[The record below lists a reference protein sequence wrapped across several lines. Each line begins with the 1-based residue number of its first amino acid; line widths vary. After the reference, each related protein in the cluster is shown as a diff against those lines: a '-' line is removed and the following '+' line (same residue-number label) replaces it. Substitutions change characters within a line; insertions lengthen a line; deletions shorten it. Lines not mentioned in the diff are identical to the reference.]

1 MITWS
6 RLKYVRSY
14 ILMLTIT
21 IKNTFLEENE
31 MNLNFKI
38 QGEGSRSRN
47 FELFV
52 H

>member
-6 RLKYVRSY
+6 RLKYIRSY

-31 MNLNFKI
+31 MILNFKI
-38 QGEGSRSRN
+38 
-47 FELFV
+47 
-52 H
+52 